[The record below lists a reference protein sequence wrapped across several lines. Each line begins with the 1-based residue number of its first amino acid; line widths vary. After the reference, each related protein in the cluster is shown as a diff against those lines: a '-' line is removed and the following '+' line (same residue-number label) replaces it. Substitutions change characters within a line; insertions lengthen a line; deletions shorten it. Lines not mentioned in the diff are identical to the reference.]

1 MSKKKSLIK
10 LFFVFFLFVLA
21 GNYAF
26 SADSSESCSS
36 SYYDMLQYKP
46 DGSCGTKQRT
56 CCSSSGKW
64 SNWGEDCTCG
74 KNECYITYSKQCV
87 ERCTEGYTEAKSSKC
102 NYHGT
107 YRVGCGTGPSS
118 GCKTFLVSS
127 TPCKCDK
134 GYTGTYCDKKAVDF
148 EVVTKNAAVESV
160 VSGGMY
166 SMWAFVCDTLNK
178 TQVPTYPQG
187 NYTITYSCGAGNAYS
202 FGGSRVSSSSGALS
216 SLKGNLCNVNSSQY
230 KSLCEEK
237 GESYHCVIDFAN
249 LYWGNYSN
257 SSNSSEYYET
267 TATVLKCKAAI

>member
-74 KNECYITYSKQCV
+74 KNECYMPYSKTCA

-107 YRVGCGTGPSS
+107 YRVGCASS
-118 GCKTFLVSS
+118 QGSVCS
-127 TPCKCDK
+127 TYVIPYPPCKCDK

-148 EVVTKNAAVESV
+148 EVVTKNAAVEST

-178 TQVPTYPQG
+178 HRVETYPPG
-187 NYTITYSCGAGNAYS
+187 NYTTTYSCSGNAYS

-237 GESYHCVIDFAN
+237 GEKYYCVIDFAS